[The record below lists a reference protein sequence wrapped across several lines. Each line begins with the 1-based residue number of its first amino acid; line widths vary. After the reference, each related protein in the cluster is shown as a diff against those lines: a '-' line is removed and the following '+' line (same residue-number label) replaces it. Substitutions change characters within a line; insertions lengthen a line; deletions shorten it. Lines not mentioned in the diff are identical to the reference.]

1 MPGSQNSKATLDY
14 LGGIGSDDRGDSLEL
29 SNSAAAL
36 VTLAG
41 VIIGEAT
48 DNLER
53 NGNIATGET
62 ATSMKARDIVVQG
75 TNYELDI
82 EIAST
87 YKFLND
93 GVKGVE
99 SGKGKYSFKTKRPS
113 KKMAAAILR
122 WLKVRSLSGKIKY
135 KAVSKNE
142 GKNKRIHKVVSE
154 AKNREALSYAVAASI
169 KKRGIKPTKFFT
181 KAIET
186 ARREQ
191 NTLFADA
198 LKLDI
203 IESLNDLN

>member
-1 MPGSQNSKATLDY
+1 MPGNQNSKATLGY
-14 LGGIGSDDRGDSLEL
+14 VGGIGSDDRGDSLEL

-36 VTLAG
+36 ATLAG

-53 NGNIATGET
+53 NGNVATGET

-75 TNYELDI
+75 TSYELDI

-135 KAVSKNE
+135 KEVSKNE

-154 AKNREALSYAVAASI
+154 AKNRESLSYAVATSI

-191 NTLFADA
+191 KTLFADA